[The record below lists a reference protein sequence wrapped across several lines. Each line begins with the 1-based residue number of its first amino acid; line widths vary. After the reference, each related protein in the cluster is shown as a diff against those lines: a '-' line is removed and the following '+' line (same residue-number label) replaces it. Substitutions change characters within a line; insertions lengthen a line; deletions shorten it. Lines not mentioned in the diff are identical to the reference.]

1 MGSERQLSILVP
13 IGCIINDLCHEL
25 CIIKGP
31 SSFET
36 ESTTSQWVGFDQCFP
51 LSNVTLLF
59 LACLTSLSIRCIRR
73 HFSTMQRVLHQ
84 FKLDRWVKPSFE
96 KSNMGGKSPSKRAAA
111 AKKKR
116 RRSSSED
123 REKERVRKQKARDN
137 ETPDQRASRLES
149 VRMHTT
155 YARDNETPDQRESR
169 LESVRMHASENRRN
183 SFLHERNAQPLSI
196 VHYHD
201 TVSFFLQSF
210 LLKTTALYLSN
221 KPGF

>member
-25 CIIKGP
+25 CIIKGS

-149 VRMHTT
+149 VRMH
-155 YARDNETPDQRESR
+155 
-169 LESVRMHASENRRN
+169 ASENRRN